1 MMADQNAA
9 TKVAMSID
17 ETAAALG
24 VSRPTVYNLLH
35 RQDFPAFRVGGRTL
49 VSVEGLR
56 EWVAA
61 QAERGDTDAR
71 V

>member
-1 MMADQNAA
+1 MQTMRTVDRV
-9 TKVAMSID
+9 TLSVA

-35 RQDFPAFRVGGRTL
+35 RQGFPAFRVGGRTL
-49 VSVEGLR
+49 VSAEGLR

-61 QAERGDTDAR
+61 QAGGEKSDGQ
-71 V
+71 

>member
-1 MMADQNAA
+1 MNDMKIALSV
-9 TKVAMSID
+9 T

-35 RQDFPAFRVGGRTL
+35 RQGFPAFRVGGRTL
-49 VSVEGLR
+49 VSAEGLR

-61 QAERGDTDAR
+61 QAGAGGEQSDRD
-71 V
+71 

>member
-1 MMADQNAA
+1 MDDMKIALSV
-9 TKVAMSID
+9 T

-24 VSRPTVYNLLH
+24 VSRPTVYTLLH

-49 VSVEGLR
+49 VSAEGLR

-61 QAERGDTDAR
+61 RAGGEKCDGQ
-71 V
+71 

>member
-1 MMADQNAA
+1 MQTMRTVD
-9 TKVAMSID
+9 KVTLSVT

-24 VSRPTVYNLLH
+24 VSRPTVYTLLH

-49 VSVEGLR
+49 VSAEGLR

-61 QAERGDTDAR
+61 QAGGEKCDGQ
-71 V
+71 

>member
-1 MMADQNAA
+1 M
-9 TKVAMSID
+9 T

-24 VSRPTVYNLLH
+24 VSRPTVYTLLH

-49 VSVEGLR
+49 VSAEGLR

-61 QAERGDTDAR
+61 QAGGEQSGKQ
-71 V
+71 

>member
-1 MMADQNAA
+1 METIDRV
-9 TKVAMSID
+9 TLSVA

-24 VSRPTVYNLLH
+24 VSRPTVYTLLH

-49 VSVEGLR
+49 VSAEGLR

-61 QAERGDTDAR
+61 QAGGEKCDGQ
-71 V
+71 